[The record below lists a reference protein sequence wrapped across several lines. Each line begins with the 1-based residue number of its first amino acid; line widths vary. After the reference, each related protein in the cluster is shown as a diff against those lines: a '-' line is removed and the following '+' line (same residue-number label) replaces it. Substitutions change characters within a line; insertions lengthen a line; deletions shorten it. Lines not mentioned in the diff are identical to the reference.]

1 MTGNKFNCPYCRK
14 ELDLMELHLESDLN
28 AIMRTMSTFG
38 AHGHLVMAYCYLFGV
53 SPLKL
58 KAKKYRLLLEEMKRL
73 FDAEAFSF
81 EKRKYNIS
89 RQGIAEAL
97 DLVVKREFATVLH
110 NHNYLKQVMIGIA
123 ERERTAKSKQDE
135 RDLRIKEQRILSGA
149 DRGQNERGHT
159 ERGDMDRKPR
169 SGAVR
174 VPGSAEATKEEED
187 YLPTGEL
194 SEDVKTVIA
203 DLKEKLGIGGGK

>member
-1 MTGNKFNCPYCRK
+1 MLVAEMKFPCPYCRK
-14 ELDLMELHLESDLN
+14 ELDLMELNLEQDLN

-53 SPLKL
+53 TPYRI

-97 DLVVKREFATVLH
+97 DIVVKREFTSTLH

-123 ERERTAKSKQDE
+123 ERERTAKSKQAE
-135 RDLRIKEQRILSGA
+135 RDLREKERRTLSGIRDGKQEDYCPTENLPA
-149 DRGQNERGHT
+149 DVKAGIEGLKKRLGIDRG
-159 ERGDMDRKPR
+159 K
-169 SGAVR
+169 
-174 VPGSAEATKEEED
+174 
-187 YLPTGEL
+187 
-194 SEDVKTVIA
+194 
-203 DLKEKLGIGGGK
+203 